1 MQEFICLD
9 IETTGLDKKQD
20 NIIEIAAVK
29 FTTNQDNLAEF
40 KTFIF
45 HPDPIPEIVEHL
57 TGINQS
63 MLVGAPNLKDIKQE
77 LLKFCGDLP
86 IVGHN
91 ISFDL
96 GFLHKFDIPVP
107 GTPIDTI
114 HLSQTFLEAQSYS
127 LETLCRNF
135 NQKYQPSHRALDDVL
150 ANIELFQNF
159 LSRIQNLNPEQSY
172 LWNQILKKA
181 TNPYHKIL
189 QKFLPKTQSKPKL
202 YTSNFSNQKNKS
214 QNESSSSPKINI
226 SSDQILNK
234 ISNTNQE
241 ELFVLSQ
248 GSLNKLPN
256 HPKLPPY
263 QSLISSQNF
272 LTYLKDSSDLNHEET
287 NLLLKIA
294 TKIPEAKA
302 LYSNELNLFKQDFN
316 YISHFLDDRY
326 QLPAQAES
334 YLSDHYTFFKLLLN
348 NELPHFQKIHFEEHP
363 FLEET
368 FIRSQQ
374 TDLTLDLSDQGK
386 DIPELSFAFAHLS
399 KFAQTIQAE
408 LDYPKDSFT
417 LNALDL
423 SSTDFAEFLQSLK
436 KHSPNP
442 HIVNAA
448 QKLQH
453 QSTKYLIWIYLNHDK
468 EASVHFVEK
477 NIHSKLNPTLETSP
491 CEELLKY
498 PSKNSDKNFTLN
510 IQNQLPEP
518 NHENHLELLSEL
530 LFENLSQIKSQGLI
544 VATSKNQITQLH
556 KILANKLDAQGIS
569 LLSQYI
575 SGSKGKILDNI
586 ANNES
591 PHVLMCT
598 HHFLLRNHPALPNLE
613 KAYLTKIPMGLPF
626 HPYYNWLKKETD
638 NDFFNLTLPYTA
650 SIIYQICQNLQSQ
663 NPKINSLDFCD
674 IRLTSLSWTKAILK
688 NLPGNIIIK

>member
-29 FTTNQDNLAEF
+29 FTANQDNLAEF

-45 HPDPIPEIVEHL
+45 YPDPIPEIVEHL
-57 TGINQS
+57 TGINQT
-63 MLVGAPNLKDIKQE
+63 MLIGAPNLENIKQE
-77 LLKFCGDLP
+77 LLNFCGDLP

-135 NQKYQPSHRALDDVL
+135 NHKYQPSHRALDDVL
-150 ANIELFQNF
+150 ANIELFQFF
-159 LSRIQNLNPEQSY
+159 LKQIQNLNPEQTY
-172 LWNQILKKA
+172 LWDQILSKA

-189 QKFLPKTQSKPKL
+189 QGFLPKDKTQPQL
-202 YTSNFSNQKNKS
+202 FTPDFSNQTTTETQKS
-214 QNESSSSPKINI
+214 KTSEIMI
-226 SSDQILNK
+226 SSEKILKN
-234 ISNTNQE
+234 ITPASNQ

-248 GSLNKLPN
+248 ASLNKLSN

-263 QSLISSQNF
+263 QSLVSSNNF
-272 LTYLKDSSDLNHEET
+272 LTYLKDSSNLNHEET

-294 TKIPEAKA
+294 TKIIKAKS
-302 LYSNELNLFKQDFN
+302 LYSNELNLFKQDFS
-316 YISHFLDDRY
+316 YISHFLDDQY
-326 QLPAQAES
+326 QIPEQKDP

-348 NELPHFQKIHFEEHP
+348 HELPKFKKVHFEEHP

-386 DIPELSFAFAHLS
+386 DIPDLSFAFAHLS

-408 LDYPKDSFT
+408 LDYPKDSFI

-423 SSTDFAEFLQSLK
+423 STTEFAEFLQSLK

-442 HIVNAA
+442 HAVNAA
-448 QKLQH
+448 QKLKH
-453 QSTKYLIWIYLNHDK
+453 QSSKYLVWIYLNHDK

-477 NIHSKLNPTLETSP
+477 NIHLKLTPTLETTP
-491 CEELLKY
+491 CDELFKY
-498 PSKNSDKNFTLN
+498 PSKNSESEFTIN
-510 IQNQLPEP
+510 IQTQLPEP
-518 NHENHLELLSEL
+518 NHENHLELLSDL

-544 VATSKNQITQLH
+544 IATSKNQITQLH

-569 LLSQYI
+569 LLSQYV

-591 PHVLMCT
+591 PHILMCT
-598 HHFLLRNHPALPNLE
+598 HHFLLRNHPPLPNLE

-663 NPKINSLDFCD
+663 NSNINSLDFCD
-674 IRLTSLSWTKAILK
+674 TRLTSLSWTKTILK
-688 NLPGNIIIK
+688 NLPQNIIVK